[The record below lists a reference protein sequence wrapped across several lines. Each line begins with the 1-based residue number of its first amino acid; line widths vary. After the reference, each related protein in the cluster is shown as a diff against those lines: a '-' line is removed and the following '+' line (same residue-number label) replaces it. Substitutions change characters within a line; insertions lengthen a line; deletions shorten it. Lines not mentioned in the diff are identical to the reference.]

1 MIIDLI
7 SDTVTKPTAKMLEA
21 MMQAKVGD
29 DVFKS
34 DPTVNELQEKA
45 AKMFGM
51 EDALFFPSGTMANQT
66 AIKLHT
72 QPGDK
77 LICDKYAHV
86 YNYEGGGAAFNSG
99 VTCKLIDGQ
108 RGMFT
113 AAQLEDA
120 VAGRADIHVPYS
132 RLVCIENTTNK
143 GGGACW
149 DFSELEKIQKIAKKN
164 NLAFHLDG
172 ARLFNALVAKNESAE
187 QYGHLFDTISICL
200 SKGLGAPIGSI
211 LLGSKEHIAKA
222 LRIRKLL
229 GGAMRQVGF
238 LAAAGIYA
246 LDNHINR
253 LEEDHQK
260 AKEIGAV
267 LSVASYVTK
276 LEEIE
281 TNIVIFYVDEKI
293 GADNFIKKMKENNI
307 LLTPMGAGR
316 IRIVTHLDYSNEMH
330 EVLLKALQNFKS
342 KN

>member
-21 MMQAKVGD
+21 MMHAKDGD

-99 VTCKLIDGQ
+99 VTCQLIDGQ

-113 AAQLEDA
+113 AAQLQES
-120 VAGRADIHVPYS
+120 VIGRADIHVPYS

-149 DFSELEKIQKIAKKN
+149 DFSELEKIQKIAKEN

-172 ARLFNALVAKNESAE
+172 ARLFNDLVAKKESPE
-187 QYGHLFDTISICL
+187 QYGQLFDTISICL

-211 LLGSKEHIAKA
+211 LLGSKKDIAKA

-267 LSVASYVTK
+267 LESVSYVTK
-276 LEEIE
+276 LETIE

-293 GADNFIKKMKENNI
+293 GAAKFIQKMKDKNI
-307 LLTPMGAGR
+307 LLTPMGEGR
-316 IRIVTHLDYSNEMH
+316 IRIVTHLDYTKEMH
-330 EVLLKALQNFKS
+330 EILLKALKGF
-342 KN
+342 